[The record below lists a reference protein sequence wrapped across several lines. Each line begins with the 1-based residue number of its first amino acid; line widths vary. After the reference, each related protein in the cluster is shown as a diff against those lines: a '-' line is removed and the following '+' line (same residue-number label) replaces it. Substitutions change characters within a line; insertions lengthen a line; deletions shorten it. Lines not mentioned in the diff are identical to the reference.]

1 MKNLLI
7 ILLSLLS
14 FKSMSTPVDTVK
26 NVSKVVTT
34 TEDKFLITLI
44 DGMPSRDLSNL
55 LQYLNPSIFYIIII
69 DGRPDV
75 KKYVSAGSVIESI
88 EHLLDQLPPSKI
100 EFYRNTEFNTTI
112 FTVKI
117 ISNEEGD
124 LIRVVFFLDEGKVTK
139 VMLQ

>member
-1 MKNLLI
+1 
-7 ILLSLLS
+7 
-14 FKSMSTPVDTVK
+14 
-26 NVSKVVTT
+26 
-34 TEDKFLITLI
+34 
-44 DGMPSRDLSNL
+44 MPSRDLSNL

-75 KKYVSAGSVIESI
+75 KKYVSAGNVIESI